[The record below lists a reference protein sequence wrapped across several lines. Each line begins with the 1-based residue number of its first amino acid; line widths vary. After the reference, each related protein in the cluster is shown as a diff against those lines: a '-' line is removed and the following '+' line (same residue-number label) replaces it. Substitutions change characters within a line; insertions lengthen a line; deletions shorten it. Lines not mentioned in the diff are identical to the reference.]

1 MTGVAFYLVVL
12 LIYFGTDVLAAWG
25 LNLQYGVAGVLNFGY
40 IANVALGAYFYGVLT
55 LGPSS
60 GNGGFQTY
68 IIGLSLPPVLAILI
82 TVVMGCVFGGL
93 IGLIGIKRL
102 RPDYQAIVLLVVSI
116 VALTIAQADAGLFN
130 GNNGLSL
137 LPNPVGGSGPAT
149 PNGWLYVVV
158 LLVVCLAAYLVLR
171 RFSDGPL
178 GRSLRAVRD
187 DDRAALAIGKNVVG
201 LRILVQ
207 IVGGGYAALSG
218 ALLAGFIGAWSPSAW
233 QFAETLSLLTAIIVG
248 GLASNPGVVAGV
260 LLIPV
265 LFEQAT
271 QYVPGLASRP
281 ELASDLGWMITAL
294 LTIAFIWWRPAGILP
309 DRRPRYGA
317 AVARPGPLARL
328 LPGRL
333 LPGSGAAPVPVGA
346 PAPAGAP
353 ASAGSPA
360 PTGAPAAAGT
370 PAVASLALPRGRRQ
384 DPAMRAHLPAA
395 GEPLLA
401 ASGVTVHFGGVRALS
416 AVSFEAAGGAVTGL
430 IGPNGAGKSTFVN
443 VVSGFVKPESGRVVF
458 GGRDITGDS
467 PHRRAR
473 VGLVRTFQ
481 LSRQFG
487 RLTAIENL
495 LVARQAHPA
504 ESLAGIVAGRRYWKQ
519 AEEETMARARQLLA
533 TFEMSAKADELA
545 ANLSGGERRMLELM
559 RALMTDPVMLV
570 LDEPLAGLSPRWSDR
585 FEEAV
590 RWLREEGISF
600 LLIEHEL
607 GIVERLCESVIVMAR
622 GEVLSTGTMTQLRMQ
637 REVQAAYV
645 VG

>member
-1 MTGVAFYLVVL
+1 MTGVEFYLVVL

-55 LGPSS
+55 LGPQS
-60 GNGGFQTY
+60 GNGGFQAY
-68 IIGLSLPPVLAILI
+68 IIGLSLPPGLAILI
-82 TVVMGCVFGGL
+82 TVVVGCLFGGL

-116 VALTIAQADAGLFN
+116 VALTIAEADSGLFN
-130 GNNGLSL
+130 GNSGLSL
-137 LPNPVGGSGPAT
+137 LPNPAGGTGPTT
-149 PNGWLYVVV
+149 PNGWGYVAV
-158 LLVVCLAAYLVLR
+158 LFVVCIAAYLILR

-207 IVGGGYAALSG
+207 IVGGGFAALSG
-218 ALLAGFIGAWSPSAW
+218 ALLAGFIGAWSPAAW

-248 GLASNPGVVAGV
+248 GVASNPGVVAGV

-294 LTIAFIWWRPAGILP
+294 LTIAFIWWRPAGIVP

-317 AVARPGPLARL
+317 AAARARPLFRL
-328 LPGRL
+328 LAAGRV
-333 LPGSGAAPVPVGA
+333 LPAATGGTAARHSAGSLGEGGAAQSAAPEAMGD
-346 PAPAGAP
+346 PAPA
-353 ASAGSPA
+353 
-360 PTGAPAAAGT
+360 T
-370 PAVASLALPRGRRQ
+370 LALSREQRADRPVPGRGPR
-384 DPAMRAHLPAA
+384 P

-401 ASGVTVHFGGVRALS
+401 ASGVTVHFGGVRALN
-416 AVSFEAAGGAVTGL
+416 AVSFEAAAGAVTGL

-443 VVSGFVKPESGRVVF
+443 VVSGFVKPESGQVLF
-458 GGRDITGDS
+458 NGRDITGYS

-495 LVARQAHPA
+495 LVARRGHPA
-504 ESLAGIVAGRRYWKQ
+504 ESLAGIIAGRHYWKQ
-519 AEEETMARARQLLA
+519 AEEETVARARRLLA
-533 TFEMSAKADELA
+533 MFEMPGKADELA

-570 LDEPLAGLSPRWSDR
+570 LDEPLAGLSPRWSAR
-585 FEEAV
+585 FEEAI
-590 RWLREEGISF
+590 RWLRDEGISF

-607 GIVERLCESVIVMAR
+607 GIVERLCESVVVMAR
-622 GEVLSTGTMTQLRMQ
+622 GQVLSSGTMTELRMQ

>member
-1 MTGVAFYLVVL
+1 MITGIEFYLVVL

-55 LGPSS
+55 LGPQS

-68 IIGLSLPPVLAILI
+68 IIGLSLPPALAIVI
-82 TVVMGCVFGGL
+82 TVVLGCLFGGL

-116 VALTIAQADAGLFN
+116 VALTIVEADSGLFN
-130 GNNGLSL
+130 GNSGLSL
-137 LPNPVGGSGPAT
+137 LPNPAGGTGPTT
-149 PNGWLYVVV
+149 PNGWLYVAV
-158 LLVVCLAAYLVLR
+158 LFVLCIAAYRVLR

-207 IVGGGYAALSG
+207 IVGGGFAALSG

-248 GLASNPGVVAGV
+248 GVASNPGVVAGV

-271 QYVPGLASRP
+271 QYLPGLASRP
-281 ELASDLGWMITAL
+281 ELASDLGWMITSL

-317 AVARPGPLARL
+317 AAAVPRPLSRL
-328 LPGRL
+328 LAGRR
-333 LPGSGAAPVPVGA
+333 AV
-346 PAPAGAP
+346 
-353 ASAGSPA
+353 
-360 PTGAPAAAGT
+360 
-370 PAVASLALPRGRRQ
+370 PAVASGAAARDEPSSHGAAGPVQSAASEPGGAPSGAILDLPRQRRPGQ
-384 DPAMRAHLPAA
+384 PVHGGSSP
-395 GEPLLA
+395 GEPLLR
-401 ASGVTVHFGGVRALS
+401 ASGVTVHFGGVRALN
-416 AVSFEAAGGAVTGL
+416 AVSFEAAAGAVTGL

-443 VVSGFVKPESGRVVF
+443 VVSGFIKPESGQVLF
-458 GGRDITGDS
+458 NGADITS
-467 PHRRAR
+467 YPPNRRAKI
-473 VGLVRTFQ
+473 GLVRTFQ
-481 LSRQFG
+481 LSRQFA

-495 LVARQAHPA
+495 LVARQGHPA
-504 ESLAGIVAGRRYWKQ
+504 ESPAGIIAGRRYWKP
-519 AEEETMARARQLLA
+519 EEERTVARARQLLA

-559 RALMTDPVMLV
+559 RALMTGPVMLV
-570 LDEPLAGLSPRWSDR
+570 LDEPLAGLSPRWSSR
-585 FEEAV
+585 FEEAIC
-590 RWLREEGISF
+590 WLRDEGISF

-607 GIVERLCESVIVMAR
+607 GIVERICESVVVMAR
-622 GEVLSTGTMTQLRMQ
+622 GEVLSTGTMTELRMQ